1 MPRLYLVRHGT
12 ALPPEVDPEKHLSP
26 EGRADI
32 EAKGKKLKSRHPIS
46 LDKIFHSDKARAIET
61 AEIFHDT
68 LTQKCGCSERAGL
81 SPMDDPTLLIPE
93 LEALEEDWMIV
104 SHLPFLDRLLS
115 RLVTGSD
122 EHRLVNFGPGSTV
135 CLARAEGCWLLEWID

>member
-32 EAKGKKLKSRHPIS
+32 EAKGKSLKSRHPIS
-46 LDKIFHSDKARAIET
+46 LGKIFHSDKARAADT
-61 AEIFHDT
+61 AQLLCDA
-68 LTQKCGCSERAGL
+68 LGQACGCSERAGL

-93 LEALEEDWMIV
+93 LEALEEDWLIV

-115 RLVTGSD
+115 RLVTSNND
-122 EHRLVNFGPGSTV
+122 YRLVDFGAGTTV
-135 CLARAEGCWLLEWID
+135 CLTHEDGSWLLEWID